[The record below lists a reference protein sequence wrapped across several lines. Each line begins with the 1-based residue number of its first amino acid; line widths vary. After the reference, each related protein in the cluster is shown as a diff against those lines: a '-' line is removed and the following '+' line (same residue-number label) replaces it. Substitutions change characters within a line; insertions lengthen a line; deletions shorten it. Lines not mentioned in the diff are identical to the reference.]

1 MQGPREKAELSRAL
15 KGHHPLKLG
24 TNSIPMFVNAKTTK
38 AFDEIFKDALV
49 VLEWIVDLS
58 SSLVDTPISS
68 LFVNHASD
76 ASLGEFIETSIHL
89 VK

>member
-1 MQGPREKAELSRAL
+1 MQGPREKAELLRAL
-15 KGHHPLKLG
+15 KGRHPPKLG

-49 VLEWIVDLS
+49 ALEWIVDLS
-58 SSLVDTPISS
+58 SLVDTPIPS
-68 LFVNHASD
+68 LFVNHVSD
-76 ASLGEFIETSIHL
+76 AALGEFIETSIPL

>member
-1 MQGPREKAELSRAL
+1 MS
-15 KGHHPLKLG
+15 
-24 TNSIPMFVNAKTTK
+24 VNAKTTK

-58 SSLVDTPISS
+58 ILWLLLSLVF
-68 LFVNHASD
+68 FVNHASD
-76 ASLGEFIETSIHL
+76 ATLGEFIENSIPL

>member
-1 MQGPREKAELSRAL
+1 MQGPREKAEFLRAL
-15 KGHHPLKLG
+15 KGHHPLKHG
-24 TNSIPMFVNAKTTK
+24 TNSIPLFVNAKTTK

-49 VLEWIVDLS
+49 VLEWIVEL
-58 SSLVDTPISS
+58 SSLVDTPIPS

-76 ASLGEFIETSIHL
+76 ASLGEFIETSIPL

>member
-1 MQGPREKAELSRAL
+1 MQGPREKEEFLRAL
-15 KGHHPLKLG
+15 KGHHPLKHG
-24 TNSIPMFVNAKTTK
+24 TNLIPMFVNAKTTK

-49 VLEWIVDLS
+49 VLEWIVEL
-58 SSLVDTPISS
+58 SSLVDTPIPS

-76 ASLGEFIETSIHL
+76 ATLGKFIETSIPL

>member
-1 MQGPREKAELSRAL
+1 MQGPREKTEFLRAL

-49 VLEWIVDLS
+49 VLEWNLEL
-58 SSLVDTPISS
+58 SSLVDTPIPS

-76 ASLGEFIETSIHL
+76 ATLGEFIETSIPL

>member
-1 MQGPREKAELSRAL
+1 
-15 KGHHPLKLG
+15 
-24 TNSIPMFVNAKTTK
+24 MFVNAETTK

-58 SSLVDTPISS
+58 SLVDTPIPS
-68 LFVNHASD
+68 LFVNQASD
-76 ASLGEFIETSIHL
+76 ATLGEFIDSSIPL

>member
-1 MQGPREKAELSRAL
+1 
-15 KGHHPLKLG
+15 
-24 TNSIPMFVNAKTTK
+24 MFVNAKTTK
-38 AFDEIFKDALV
+38 AFDEIFKGSLV

-58 SSLVDTPISS
+58 SLVDTPIPR

-76 ASLGEFIETSIHL
+76 ATLGEFIETSIPL